1 MKPRA
6 IYFEKVC
13 KNVQV
18 LASFENS
25 DFSLIGVVSLSQ
37 TEKEAYVAAIKVA
50 MKYLQMRFPCPS
62 RSPDKRQFVKTTNSL
77 DPVAEARIFATAYS
91 ACHLRTLNDVYVFP
105 EEFLKHSTVKQYLM
119 SSFRGEVTRLCVEM
133 SRMKHEL
140 QSVSQTESSDADHGE
155 NLQKRGITLD
165 TIFQYIDHS
174 DYPLLW
180 KCVLEVRCIIP
191 ATVSWEQ
198 TFLV

>member
-25 DFSLIGVVSLSQ
+25 DFSQIGVVSLSQ

-62 RSPDKRQFVKTTNSL
+62 RSLNKRQFGKTTNSL
-77 DPVAEARIFATAYS
+77 DAVAEARFFATACS
-91 ACHLRTLNDVYVFP
+91 SCHLRTLNDVYVFP
-105 EEFLKHSTVKQYLM
+105 DEFLKHSTVKEYIL
-119 SSFRGEVTRLCVEM
+119 SSFSGEMTRLCM
-133 SRMKHEL
+133 
-140 QSVSQTESSDADHGE
+140 DCPG
-155 NLQKRGITLD
+155 
-165 TIFQYIDHS
+165 
-174 DYPLLW
+174 
-180 KCVLEVRCIIP
+180 
-191 ATVSWEQ
+191 
-198 TFLV
+198 